1 MKTIIH
7 ATDFSENAIAALKYA
22 HALSS
27 KLNANLLVVHIFD
40 YPTIFDTEVEEP
52 VPDFEKVAY
61 QNNNELLV
69 EYCTKHLGNDLE
81 RMNVKTEA
89 IENMSVTKAVI
100 SKVIELNAFLL
111 VTGMKGTSA
120 FKEFIMGNTT
130 KKLIKKAPCPVLAI
144 PEDATHKDINTIVYA
159 TDFEYKDLQAILT
172 LIEIAKPYNA
182 EIKVVHISP
191 SEEFDPMIRI
201 QEFEDHINDKVH
213 YPNIIYENIPSDHT
227 FEDLKLY
234 LGEVNVDIIAVL
246 KRKRKGLL
254 KQLFHHDLVIKMESY
269 GRLPLLSF
277 NKTYY

>member
-27 KLNANLLVVHIFD
+27 KLNANLLVVHVFD

-69 EYCTKHLGNDLE
+69 EYCTKHLGNDLD
-81 RMNVKTEA
+81 RMNVRTEA

-100 SKVIELNAFLL
+100 AKVVEVDAFLL

-130 KKLIKKAPCPVLAI
+130 KQLIKKAPCPVLAI

-172 LIEIAKPYNA
+172 LVEIAKPYNA
-182 EIKVVHISP
+182 EIRVVHISP
-191 SEEFDPMIRI
+191 SEEFDPMIRL
-201 QEFEDHINDKVH
+201 QEFEDHINDKVD

-246 KRKRKGLL
+246 KRKSKGLF

-277 NKTYY
+277 NKTFY